1 MRRTFSSIIT
11 VMIIGLFLTPIL
23 MAQNDNGGITKSML
37 EKIQSKFKMS
47 KSSPAILNAV
57 TSNDI
62 RKLALNRENLGR
74 IDTYFAHKIEVKGIT
89 NQKSSGRCWLFTGL
103 NVLRSKVIKK
113 YNLKKFEFSQD
124 YCFFWDQLE
133 KANLF
138 LEGIIETRDL
148 KMKDRKVEWLFRHP
162 ISDGGVWNMVVDM
175 VEKYGLVPSEAMP
188 ESYNSNNTRT
198 MNRLLQRKLRE
209 DGLILRRMYREK
221 RNLYDL
227 RRAKSKMLAEI
238 YRMLVI
244 NLGEPP
250 KEFTWRYED
259 KDGKLSK
266 PRKFTPVGFYHEVL
280 DIDLHDYVM
289 LMNDPTREYYKLY
302 EIEYDRDMYDKPN
315 WTFVNLPTEKLKEFA
330 RRSILNDESMYF
342 SCDVGKQLNRQDGI
356 LSVKNY
362 DYESIYGIKFG
373 MDKKDR
379 ILTFDSGSS
388 HGMALVGVDTSAN
401 GVPTKWLLENSWGK
415 SAGYNGYLVMTDKW
429 FDEYMFRLV
438 VRKKFVSPDV
448 LAVLRQK
455 PIMLKPWDPMFLPF
469 EDD

>member
-1 MRRTFSSIIT
+1 MRRIFSVIVI
-11 VMIIGLFLTPIL
+11 VMITGFFINPVLI
-23 MAQNDNGGITKSML
+23 AQDDNGSITKPML
-37 EKIQSKFKMS
+37 EKIQLQFK
-47 KSSPAILNAV
+47 KSGYSPAILNAV
-57 TSNDI
+57 TSNDV

-74 IDTYFAHKIEVKGIT
+74 IDTYFAHKIEVDGIT
-89 NQKSSGRCWLFTGL
+89 NQKSSGRCWLFSGL

-133 KANLF
+133 KSNLF
-138 LEGIIETRDL
+138 LEAIIENRSL
-148 KMKDRKVEWLFRHP
+148 KMKDRKIEWLFRHP
-162 ISDGGVWNMVVDM
+162 ISDGGVWNMVVDI
-175 VEKYGLVPSEAMP
+175 VEKYGLVPTEAMP

-209 DGLILRRMYREK
+209 DGLILRRMYAK
-221 RNLYDL
+221 KKKLSDL
-227 RRAKSKMLAEI
+227 RKAKSKMLAEI

-259 KDGKLSK
+259 KNGELSK
-266 PRKFTPVGFYHEVL
+266 SRNFTPMEFYHEIL
-280 DIDLHDYVM
+280 NIDLHDYVM

-302 EIEYDRDMYDKPN
+302 EIKYDRNMYDKPN

-330 RRSILNDESMYF
+330 KRSILNDEPMYF
-342 SCDVGKQLNRQDGI
+342 SCDVGKQLNRKDGI
-356 LSVKNY
+356 LSLKNY

-388 HGMALVGVDTSAN
+388 HAMALVGVDTSAN
-401 GVPTKWLLENSWGK
+401 GAPTKWLLENSWGK

-438 VRKKFVSPDV
+438 VPKKFVTPDV
-448 LAVLRQK
+448 LVVLRQK
-455 PIMLKPWDPMFLPF
+455 PIELQPWDPMFLPF